1 MSRRRAVFLF
11 AEVSIMWEVVWTELR
26 ELIVTVLL
34 ALLSLGAAYVLAYI
48 RRAKEALDQ
57 RIDHEL
63 ADRALERVAYLAE
76 VAVLAAE
83 STTAAALRQAV
94 AEGRASRE
102 ELVALGRQV
111 VDQILAQLDAEARK
125 ALAETVGDIRSY
137 VESIVEAT
145 LERLK
150 AQGVVGRVSELTD
163 PKS

>member
-1 MSRRRAVFLF
+1 
-11 AEVSIMWEVVWTELR
+11 MWDIIIIELR
-26 ELIVTVLL
+26 ELAVTVLV
-34 ALLSLGAAYVLAYI
+34 ALLSLGATYILAYI

-57 RIDHEL
+57 RINHEL

-94 AEGRASRE
+94 AEGKANRD
-102 ELVALGRQV
+102 ELLALGRQV
-111 VDQILAQLDAEARK
+111 VEQVLTQLDAEARQ
-125 ALAETVGDIRSY
+125 ALSETVGDIRRY
-137 VESIVEAT
+137 VESVIEAT

-150 AQGVVGRVSELTD
+150 AQGIIGRVTDLAD

>member
-1 MSRRRAVFLF
+1 
-11 AEVSIMWEVVWTELR
+11 MWDIVITELR
-26 ELIVTVLL
+26 ELAVTVLL
-34 ALLSLGAAYVLAYI
+34 ALLSLGAAYALAYI

-94 AEGRASRE
+94 AEGRASRD

-111 VDQILAQLDAEARK
+111 VEQVLAQLDAETRK
-125 ALAETVGDIRSY
+125 ALSETVGDIRRY
-137 VESIVEAT
+137 VEQLIEAA
-145 LERLK
+145 LERYK
-150 AQGVVGRVSELTD
+150 AQGVVGRVSELAS

>member
-1 MSRRRAVFLF
+1 MWDIV
-11 AEVSIMWEVVWTELR
+11 IMELR
-26 ELIVTVLL
+26 ELAVTVLL
-34 ALLSLGAAYVLAYI
+34 ALLSLGATYVLAYI
-48 RRAKEALDQ
+48 RRAKEALDA

-111 VDQILAQLDAEARK
+111 VEQVLTQLDAEARQ
-125 ALAETVGDIRSY
+125 ALSETVGDIRRY

-150 AQGVVGRVSELTD
+150 VQGIVGRVSELAA

>member
-1 MSRRRAVFLF
+1 
-11 AEVSIMWEVVWTELR
+11 MWDIIIIELR
-26 ELIVTVLL
+26 ELVVTVLV
-34 ALLSLGAAYVLAYI
+34 ALLSLGATYALAYI

-57 RIDHEL
+57 RINHEL

-94 AEGRASRE
+94 AEGKANRD
-102 ELVALGRQV
+102 ELLALGRQV
-111 VDQILAQLDAEARK
+111 VEQVLTQLDTETRQ
-125 ALAETVGDIRSY
+125 ALSETVGDIRRY

-150 AQGVVGRVSELTD
+150 VQGIVGRVADLAD
-163 PKS
+163 PKL

>member
-1 MSRRRAVFLF
+1 
-11 AEVSIMWEVVWTELR
+11 MWETIINELR
-26 ELIVTVLL
+26 ELAVTVLV
-34 ALLSLGAAYVLAYI
+34 AVLSLGTAYVLAYI

-57 RIDHEL
+57 RINHEL

-94 AEGRASRE
+94 AEGRASRD

-111 VDQILAQLDAEARK
+111 VEQVLAQLDDEARK
-125 ALAETVGDIRSY
+125 VLAETVGDVRRY
-137 VESIVEAT
+137 VEQLIEAT
-145 LERLK
+145 LERYK
-150 AQGVVGRVSELTD
+150 AQGVIGRVSELAS

>member
-1 MSRRRAVFLF
+1 
-11 AEVSIMWEVVWTELR
+11 MWDIVITELR
-26 ELIVTVLL
+26 ELAVTVLL
-34 ALLSLGAAYVLAYI
+34 ALLSLGATYVLAYI
-48 RRAKEALDQ
+48 RRTKEALDQ
-57 RIDHEL
+57 RISHEL
-63 ADRALERVAYLAE
+63 ADRALARVAYLAE

-94 AEGRASRE
+94 AEGKASRE

-111 VDQILAQLDAEARK
+111 VEQVLTQLDAEARQ
-125 ALAETVGDIRSY
+125 ALSETVGDIRRY

-150 AQGVVGRVSELTD
+150 VQGIVGRVSELAA

>member
-1 MSRRRAVFLF
+1 
-11 AEVSIMWEVVWTELR
+11 MWDIIIIELR
-26 ELIVTVLL
+26 ELAVTVLL
-34 ALLSLGAAYVLAYI
+34 ALLSLGATYILAYI
-48 RRAKEALDQ
+48 RRTKEALDQ
-57 RIDHEL
+57 RISHEL
-63 ADRALERVAYLAE
+63 ADRALARVAYLAE

-94 AEGRASRE
+94 AEGKASRE

-111 VDQILAQLDAEARK
+111 VEQVLTQLDAEARQ
-125 ALAETVGDIRSY
+125 ALSETVGDIRRY

-150 AQGVVGRVSELTD
+150 VQGIVGRVSELAA

>member
-1 MSRRRAVFLF
+1 
-11 AEVSIMWEVVWTELR
+11 MWDVVWTELR
-26 ELIVTVLL
+26 ELIVTALL
-34 ALLSLGAAYVLAYI
+34 ALLSLGTAYVLAYI

-102 ELVALGRQV
+102 ELVELGRQV

>member
-1 MSRRRAVFLF
+1 MWDIV
-11 AEVSIMWEVVWTELR
+11 IMELR
-26 ELIVTVLL
+26 ELAVTVLL
-34 ALLSLGAAYVLAYI
+34 ALLSLGATYVLAYI
-48 RRAKEALDQ
+48 RRAKEALDA

-63 ADRALERVAYLAE
+63 ADRALERVTYLAE

-111 VDQILAQLDAEARK
+111 VEQVLTQLDAEARQ
-125 ALAETVGDIRSY
+125 ALAETIGDVRRY
-137 VESIVEAT
+137 VEQLIEAT

-150 AQGVVGRVSELTD
+150 AEGVVGRVSELAA

>member
-1 MSRRRAVFLF
+1 
-11 AEVSIMWEVVWTELR
+11 MWDIIIIELR
-26 ELIVTVLL
+26 ELAVTVLV
-34 ALLSLGAAYVLAYI
+34 ALLSLGATYILAYI

-57 RIDHEL
+57 RINHEL

-94 AEGRASRE
+94 AEGKANRD
-102 ELVALGRQV
+102 ELLALGRQV
-111 VDQILAQLDAEARK
+111 VEQVLTQLDTETRQ
-125 ALAETVGDIRSY
+125 ALSETVGDIRRY

-150 AQGVVGRVSELTD
+150 VQGIVGRVADLAD
-163 PKS
+163 PKL